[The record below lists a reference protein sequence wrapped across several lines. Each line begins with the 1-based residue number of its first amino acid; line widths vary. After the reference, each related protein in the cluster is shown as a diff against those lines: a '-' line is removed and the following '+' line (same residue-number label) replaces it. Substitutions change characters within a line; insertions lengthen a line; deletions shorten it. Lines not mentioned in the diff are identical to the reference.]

1 MKSTFLLLAALG
13 LAIVGAG
20 CGHVDLT
27 PAGDPQ
33 RTVTGVVTMNLDQV
47 LFPPGTEVVVR
58 VIDTAPPERPIN
70 ALAGTDQILPERNP
84 LAKYERVVGE
94 QIVRSPGVAP
104 VPFTIEFEADD
115 ATMRRGLTL
124 DARISLEGKLQ
135 YRAMSTPVVTLG
147 NYRQKQEIAVEA
159 VR

>member
-1 MKSTFLLLAALG
+1 MKSTLLFLTALG
-13 LAIVGAG
+13 LALVGTG
-20 CGHVDLT
+20 CGHLDVR

-33 RTVTGVVTMNLDQV
+33 RTVSGVVTMSAQQV

-58 VIDTAPPERPIN
+58 VIDTTAPERPIN
-70 ALAGTDQILPERNP
+70 GLNGTDQVVPDRNT

-104 VPFTIEFEADD
+104 VPFTLSFEADD
-115 ATMRRGLTL
+115 TTLRRGLTL
-124 DARISLEGKLQ
+124 EARISLEGKLQ
-135 YRAMSTPVVTLG
+135 YRAMSAPVVTLS
-147 NYRQKQEIAVEA
+147 NYQQKHEIAVEA